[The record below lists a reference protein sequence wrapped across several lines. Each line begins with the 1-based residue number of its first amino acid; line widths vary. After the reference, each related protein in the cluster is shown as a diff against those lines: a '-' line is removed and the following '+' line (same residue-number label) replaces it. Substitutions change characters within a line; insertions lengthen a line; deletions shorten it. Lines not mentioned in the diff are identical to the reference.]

1 MEELQNRITQLEL
14 EKGKLDPNVSD
25 DNFRI
30 RQINAEIDQI
40 NTQLAQQKAA
50 EDQKF
55 DELKAIVEEANL
67 NEVLG
72 HPDAAKIVHAILYD
86 QSLKHLAEIAV
97 KDAEIVSIQE
107 QIITLEQHYTHELQQ
122 ALSESQKLAEENV
135 KLHSDLDLSKNESRN
150 RWNEA
155 ERLKQQISTLTQQ
168 LESEKTRRSDLKPS
182 GNLQEL
188 LANAQAVTEQRKV
201 KITNVQ
207 PANSKGTHFTAD
219 SENGE
224 QLTIPHYM
232 LNQYEKV
239 ERLPIPVVTEEQFPA
254 SSENVEESA
263 VAQEN
268 TGDTGSTE
276 GDETVQGSTLED
288 RVAKLE
294 IQLRVARED
303 IILLEEGI
311 SADIKRLEEA
321 VFNNKETGAA

>member
-1 MEELQNRITQLEL
+1 MEELQNRIIQLEV
-14 EKGKLDPNVSD
+14 EKGKLDPSVSD

-40 NTQLAQQKAA
+40 NIQIAQQKSA

-86 QSLKHLAEIAV
+86 QSLKHLTAIKE
-97 KDAEIVSIQE
+97 KDAEIKSTQD
-107 QIITLEQHYTHELQQ
+107 QITTLEQHYTHELQQ
-122 ALSESQKLAEENV
+122 ALADAQKVSEENV
-135 KLHSDLDLSKNESRN
+135 KLQSDLELSKNDSRT
-150 RWNEA
+150 RWNEV
-155 ERLKQQISTLTQQ
+155 ERLKQQVSTLTQQ
-168 LESEKTRRSDLKPS
+168 LESEKTRRSELKPS

-201 KITNVQ
+201 KIANVQ
-207 PANSKGTHFTAD
+207 PTNAKGTHFTAD

-239 ERLPIPVVTEEQFPA
+239 ERLPMPETKEESVTEEQFPGG
-254 SSENVEESA
+254 SENVEEPA
-263 VAQEN
+263 MAQEN
-268 TGDTGSTE
+268 AGDTGSTQ
-276 GDETVQGSTLED
+276 GDAEVSESTVTPLGAEVEARFKRIED
-288 RVAKLE
+288 
-294 IQLRVARED
+294 QLGLKTWKWD
-303 IILLEEGI
+303 
-311 SADIKRLEEA
+311 EEA
-321 VFNNKETGAA
+321 

>member
-1 MEELQNRITQLEL
+1 MEELQNRIVQLEA
-14 EKGKLDPNVSD
+14 EKDKLDPNLSD
-25 DNFRI
+25 DSFRI
-30 RQINAEIDQI
+30 RQINAEIDRINLQI
-40 NTQLAQQKAA
+40 IQQKTA

-97 KDAEIVSIQE
+97 KDAEIKTAQE
-107 QIITLEQHYTHELQQ
+107 QITTLEQHYTHELQQ
-122 ALSESQKLAEENV
+122 ALSESQKVAEKNV
-135 KLHSDLDLSKNESRN
+135 ELQSDLDLARNESRN

-168 LESEKTRRSDLKPS
+168 LESEKTRRSELKPS

-207 PANSKGTHFTAD
+207 PTNDKETHFTAIT
-219 SENGE
+219 ETGE
-224 QLTIPHYM
+224 KVTIPHYA
-232 LNQYEKV
+232 LNAYEEV

-254 SSENVEESA
+254 SGQNVEEPA
-263 VAQEN
+263 VAQEDA
-268 TGDTGSTE
+268 GDTGSSQ
-276 GDETVQGSTLED
+276 GDEEVQEPTLEE
-288 RVAKLE
+288 RVAALE
-294 IQLRVARED
+294 AWKASFETK
-303 IILLEEGI
+303 
-311 SADIKRLEEA
+311 SEA
-321 VFNNKETGAA
+321 GAA